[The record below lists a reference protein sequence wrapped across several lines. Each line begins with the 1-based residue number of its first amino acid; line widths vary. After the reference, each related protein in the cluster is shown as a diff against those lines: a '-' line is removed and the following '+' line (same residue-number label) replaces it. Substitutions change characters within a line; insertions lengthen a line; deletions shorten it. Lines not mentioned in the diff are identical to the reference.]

1 VLVRPDAPKM
11 GNGAG
16 IDDFYRGTAIAWQVT
31 QRLSLSTEKKDFRWL
46 HIPVACLSKALLP

>member
-1 VLVRPDAPKM
+1 M

-16 IDDFYRGTAIAWQVT
+16 IDDFSRGTAIARQVT